1 MRSPIP
7 LGTIDGR
14 SGLSWLHRSH
24 APRQPLKGG
33 PCDEPRYQEA
43 GALSFRL
50 WCGTPALTHREGL
63 GNYNAGYYG
72 PLPDA

>member
-50 WCGTPALTHREGL
+50 GCGT
-63 GNYNAGYYG
+63 AGFK
-72 PLPDA
+72 AQRRIRKSQCRIS